1 LEDPRIPGSA
11 GVPPALSRRQTR
23 NADETS
29 ALPEATATL
38 HRQSKAMNSFRTRRT
53 FSGNGIWWRVGP
65 LLFIFCVLPTTH
77 QHVLAQRRQAA
88 QSYEPKEI
96 EAGSRHF
103 VESCAV
109 CHGVDGRGSARG
121 PGLTRGLVVNRGSD
135 EEVAGVIRLGVPNSA
150 MPPFALPDGEIK
162 QLVAFIRS
170 LRIRAAQLAVAGD
183 RNLGKQLFFG
193 KGGCSGCHMI
203 RGQGGLLGPD
213 LSNVGGDRTLA
224 EIRQSLV
231 SPGLSE
237 GARYRGV
244 TVITAKGEKIA
255 GTLRNRD
262 NFSLQMMDAQGNLH
276 FFSSTELRE
285 VALQEKSVMPENY
298 GKLLT
303 ETELQNL
310 LAFLSRQTVAE

>member
-1 LEDPRIPGSA
+1 MNPFGIP
-11 GVPPALSRRQTR
+11 
-23 NADETS
+23 
-29 ALPEATATL
+29 
-38 HRQSKAMNSFRTRRT
+38 RT
-53 FSGNGIWWRVGP
+53 FSGNGNSWGVA
-65 LLFIFCVLPTTH
+65 LLIFIFCVLAVTH
-77 QHVLAQRRQAA
+77 QHLQAQRRQASP
-88 QSYEPKEI
+88 SYDPKEV
-96 EAGSRHF
+96 EAGSRRF
-103 VESCAV
+103 VDHCAV

-121 PGLTRGLVVNRGSD
+121 PSLTRGLIVNRGSD

-150 MPPFALPDGEIK
+150 MPPFALADSEVK

-170 LRIRAAQLAVAGD
+170 LRTRAAQLVVAGD
-183 RNLGKQLFFG
+183 RSLGKELFFG
-193 KGGCSGCHMI
+193 NGRCSNCHMI

-224 EIRQSLV
+224 EIRQSIL

-237 GARYRGV
+237 GTKYKAVNVV
-244 TVITAKGEKIA
+244 TVQGEKIA

-276 FFSSTELRE
+276 FFSSAELRE
-285 VALQEKSVMPENY
+285 VALQAKSVMPENY
-298 GKLLT
+298 GKLLS